1 MNKNS
6 FSANISLNE
15 VLIMITCKRTAI
27 ILLSLTMIFSLI
39 SCGKIETEN
48 KDVLNIATGR
58 DATRVTNYSPFGM
71 WEPGALI
78 YETLVNLD
86 ADCKPVPCLAESWE
100 VSADGGKYIFHLRKE
115 VQFHDGTLFTA
126 MAVKENSEKLKYASW
141 LAVSRY
147 LKEVKVIDEYTIE
160 FILKKNHPA
169 FLLSLANYSSGIIAP
184 SAIKAAAPDKF
195 PKMEMKKEGMSDKGP
210 MSAMKENSAMA
221 TAKGKRQ
228 NHVVVKA
235 VGTGPYIWD
244 TDKHI
249 RNRSFS
255 VVKNDNYWQGNPRFK
270 RINWEVVPDASARA
284 IALESGKIDLTGE
297 TPNSSLTCEDIKLLK
312 SNEQFKVT
320 SADNWGARLMIINH
334 TRPPFDDI
342 EVRRALKYAI
352 DVKAIQK
359 LLGDSSKICTGPL
372 GPTSPLTDPSL
383 KFYEYNPEK
392 ANKILDSKNITDTNH
407 DGIREFN
414 GQNISISIISS
425 KVPTISVLMKEY
437 FKAIGIELNIQQ
449 KEAGSTF
456 QILAQMQFDIAV
468 HSNIPSF
475 SLNLSEQFSS
485 KGGKWSMNLDDPDLE
500 RVIDQYRQ
508 SSSMEEYKKYAYQIQ
523 QMVDAKQI
531 ILFAINEQKVAA
543 YRKELGT
550 FIFPPE
556 EWVGADQNLWQIK

>member
-1 MNKNS
+1 M
-6 FSANISLNE
+6 LC
-15 VLIMITCKRTAI
+15 L
-27 ILLSLTMIFSLI
+27 IFSLV
-39 SCGKIETEN
+39 SCGEIETKK

-100 VSADGGKYIFHLRKE
+100 VSADGGEYIFHLRKE
-115 VQFHDGTLFTA
+115 VKFHDGTLFTA
-126 MAVKENSEKLKYASW
+126 VAVKENSEKLKHGSW

-147 LKEVKVIDEYTIE
+147 LKEVKVIDEYTVE
-160 FILKKNHPA
+160 FILKRTHPA
-169 FLLSLANYSSGIIAP
+169 FLMFLASSSSGIIAP
-184 SAIKAAAPDKF
+184 SVIKVASPDKS
-195 PKMEMKKEGMSDKGP
+195 PGMDMKQGEMSKNNSMMSMKKK
-210 MSAMKENSAMA
+210 SAMTATIQKE
-221 TAKGKRQ
+221 KRP
-228 NHVVVKA
+228 NYVVVKP

-244 TDKHI
+244 GDKHL

-255 VVKNDNYWQGNPRFK
+255 VVKNDNYRQGNPRFK
-270 RINWEVVPDASARA
+270 RINWQVIPDASARA

-297 TPNSSLTCEDIKLLK
+297 TPNSSLTPEDIKLLK
-312 SNEQFKVT
+312 KNEKFKVT
-320 SADNWGARLMIINH
+320 AADNWGTRLMIVNH
-334 TRPPFDDI
+334 TRPPFDDV

-359 LLGDSSKICTGPL
+359 LLGDTAMVCPGPL

-383 KFYEYNPEK
+383 KLYEYDPEK
-392 ANKILDSKNITDTNH
+392 ANKILDSKNIIDTNG

-414 GQNISISIISS
+414 GREISISIISS
-425 KVPTISVLMKEY
+425 KVPTISVLMTEY
-437 FKAIGIELNIQQ
+437 FKAIGIGLKIEQ

-468 HSNIPSF
+468 HNNIPSF
-475 SLNLSEQFSS
+475 SLNLSEQFSN
-485 KGGKWSMNLDDPDLE
+485 KGGRWSLNLDDPELE
-500 RVIDQYRQ
+500 KVIEQYKQ
-508 SSSMEEYKKYAYQIQ
+508 SACMEEYKKYAYQIQ
-523 QMVDAKQI
+523 QMVHAKEI

-543 YRKELGT
+543 YRKELGN